1 MLYLIQIIQTRRKNG
16 VRFSGKRNVFEN
28 IVEEIKSLMKVGALK
43 GGDKLPSVRAFAVE
57 RKINPNTVAKAYAVL
72 EEQGL
77 IRVQPKKGA
86 YVIGEQEKKDEFN
99 AVKAQIAAWQAAG
112 ISQEEI
118 VEAVKAVYDTEKE

>member
-1 MLYLIQIIQTRRKNG
+1 MHFG
-16 VRFSGKRNVFEN
+16 GKRNVFEN
-28 IVEEIKSLMKVGALK
+28 IVEEIKSLIQVGALS

-86 YVIGEQEKKDEFN
+86 YVIGEQQKKDELDKL
-99 AVKAQIAAWQAAG
+99 KAQIAAWQAAG
-112 ISQEEI
+112 IREEEI
-118 VEAVKAVYDTEKE
+118 AEAVKAVYETRKE

>member
-1 MLYLIQIIQTRRKNG
+1 M
-16 VRFSGKRNVFEN
+16 RFSGKRNVFEN
-28 IVEEIKSLMKVGALK
+28 IVEEMKNLIRVGALK

-86 YVIGEQEKKDEFN
+86 YVIGEQERKDEFN
-99 AVKAQIAAWQAAG
+99 AIKAQIAAWQAAG
-112 ISQEEI
+112 IREEEI
-118 VEAVKAVYDTEKE
+118 VEAIKAVYDTEKE